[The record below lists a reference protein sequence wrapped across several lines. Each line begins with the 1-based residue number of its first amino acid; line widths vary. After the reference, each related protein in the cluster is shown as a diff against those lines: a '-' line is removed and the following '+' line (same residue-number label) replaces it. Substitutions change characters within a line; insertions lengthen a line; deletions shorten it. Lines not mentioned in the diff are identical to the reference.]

1 MKKSFIAL
9 TAFTL
14 LIGFTACQK
23 KISSSVS
30 RTVTASYP
38 VITINGPQFVSMPVG
53 GSFSDQGATAVDTIL
68 GETLQ
73 PTNVSND
80 IDPQTPGFY
89 TVQYSFKNSNG
100 YTSVGTRF
108 VLVTDID
115 SALDYTGVY
124 RRTTNNSPMNVDKVA
139 RGLYKTDNVGG
150 VPLPSPFAITVYF
163 GQIDDSTLVVPA
175 QPTAAGEMYC
185 SNSFI
190 RANAGVD
197 TSISWIVRNASFGT
211 AVRKFVKSAN

>member
-1 MKKSFIAL
+1 MKKSLIAL
-9 TAFTL
+9 SAVALLAFA
-14 LIGFTACQK
+14 ACQK
-23 KISSSVS
+23 KTPGSVS
-30 RTVTASYP
+30 RVVTASYP

-53 GSFSDQGATAVDTIL
+53 GSFADQGATAVDTIL
-68 GETLQ
+68 GETLE
-73 PTNVSND
+73 PIEVTND

-108 VLVTDID
+108 VLVTNID
-115 SALDYTGVY
+115 SSLDYTGVY
-124 RRTTNNSPMNVDKVA
+124 RRTTNSAPMNVDKVA
-139 RGLYKTDNVGG
+139 TGLYKTDNVGG

-163 GQIDDSTLVVPA
+163 GQIDDSTLVVPV
-175 QPTAAGEMYC
+175 QPTAAGDMYC
-185 SNSFI
+185 SNSYL

>member
-1 MKKSFIAL
+1 MKKIFIASTVIAL
-9 TAFTL
+9 FAFS
-14 LIGFTACQK
+14 ACQK
-23 KISSSVS
+23 KTTGSISSL
-30 RTVTASYP
+30 VTASYP
-38 VITINGPQFVSMPVG
+38 VITINGAQFVSMPVG
-53 GSFSDQGATAVDTIL
+53 GSFTDQGATAVDTIL

-115 SALDYTGVY
+115 SALDYTGIY
-124 RRTTNNSPMNVDKVA
+124 RRTNNNVPMNVEKVA
-139 RGLYKTDNVGG
+139 RGLYRTDNVGG
-150 VPLPSPFAITVYF
+150 VPTPSPFAITVYF

-175 QPTAAGEMYC
+175 QPTEAAGEMYC

-197 TSISWIVRNASFGT
+197 TSISWIVRNPFFGT